1 MTKKLLLLALLFLN
15 FATIPS
21 FADDQIS
28 ELISTGSI
36 ADILIDLPED
46 LPAGYHSTVVEVT
59 DPETGEVTEENII
72 FCKNKTGEIHWDNI
86 CPDLDIVVDPATLE
100 EVKEIEDLPI
110 YNPETELEKTA
121 DTQVAGFT
129 ALSVLSAGGA
139 AVGAAVGGGM
149 SAGGSGGGG
158 SGGGGSGG
166 GGSGGGGS
174 GGGGSGGGGS
184 GGGGSD
190 GGGKSG
196 SGSRSGAS
204 ARRDNYAGPG
214 ESAAGEEDSYA
225 LRSEDLTS
233 DDFHHTNF
241 VKQSNDLDFSVIEFA
256 AVGIGDR
263 SITWRAPLTDKLDS
277 AIIGATLR
285 VSSIAPLLGKILN
298 DAIYLR
304 AMFGSLSFLSV
315 PIGIF
320 LGFQAL
326 ISNNQQPMPPS
337 WQIFSAMAALS
348 IFEAF
353 GGLVAALFFAV
364 GVLISG
370 NANSLNEILTVLAIS
385 AMCVSP
391 SILAGSFRPFRRRI
405 NQNEN
410 LWERGID
417 YLLAAILTHW
427 TFVGFI
433 NSLNV
438 IAAKQLAI
446 TGHASR
452 IGFVIGAGVI
462 LRMVLEDLATYLYPA
477 RSSKFA
483 LNPPKPSKRQQYISN
498 VIKAFIFGLVM
509 ESFIGAGIP
518 LIIGTL
524 LFILPNILKLSI
536 GNKLPQSRIVHF
548 TLPKGGVRIV
558 VMTLLGTLFAK
569 LSENIFK
576 NPEDFLTWGFVL
588 LSIPGL
594 VIAIL
599 GLLSDDK
606 SSMSIR
612 NHKIGLFIYRF
623 GGLIILYLI
632 IQIAIGRDI
641 IEVIRQIPSMSLFS

>member
-174 GGGGSGGGGS
+174 GGGGS
-184 GGGGSD
+184 D

-298 DAIYLR
+298 DASYLR
-304 AMFGSLSFLSV
+304 AMLGSLSFLSV
-315 PIGIF
+315 PAGIF
-320 LGFQAL
+320 LGLQAL

-337 WQIFSAMAALS
+337 WQIFSAIAVLS
-348 IFEAF
+348 IFEAL
-353 GGLVAALFFAV
+353 GGLVSVLVFTL
-364 GVLISG
+364 GVFISG

-391 SILAGSFRPFRRRI
+391 AIMAGSFIPFRRKLS
-405 NQNEN
+405 QNEN
-410 LWERGID
+410 LWERGAD
-417 YLLAAILTHW
+417 YLLAAILTNW

-462 LRMVLEDLATYLYPA
+462 LRMVFEDLATYLYPS

-483 LNPPKPSKRQQYISN
+483 INPPKPSKRQQYISN

-509 ESFIGAGIP
+509 ESFIGLGIP
-518 LIIGTL
+518 LMIGTIF
-524 LFILPNILKLSI
+524 FILPNIVKLSF
-536 GNKLPQSRIVHF
+536 GNKLPRSRIVHI

-594 VIAIL
+594 AIAIL
-599 GLLSDDK
+599 GLLSDEK
-606 SSMSIR
+606 SSISIR
-612 NHKIGLFIYRF
+612 NHKIGLWIYRI
-623 GGLIILYLI
+623 GGLVILYLI

-641 IEVIRQIPSMSLFS
+641 IEVIRQIPSMSFLSGL

>member
-21 FADDQIS
+21 FAGDQIS

-166 GGSGGGGS
+166 GGS
-174 GGGGSGGGGS
+174 
-184 GGGGSD
+184 D

-204 ARRDNYAGPG
+204 ARRDDYADRG

-298 DAIYLR
+298 DASYLR
-304 AMFGSLSFLSV
+304 AMLGSLSFLSV
-315 PIGIF
+315 PAGIF
-320 LGFQAL
+320 LGLQAL

-337 WQIFSAMAALS
+337 WQIFSAIAVLS
-348 IFEAF
+348 IFEAL
-353 GGLVAALFFAV
+353 GGLVSVLVFTL
-364 GVLISG
+364 GVFISG

-391 SILAGSFRPFRRRI
+391 AIMAGSFRPFRRKLS
-405 NQNEN
+405 QNEN
-410 LWERGID
+410 LWERGAD
-417 YLLAAILTHW
+417 YLLAAILTNW

-462 LRMVLEDLATYLYPA
+462 LRMVFEDLATYLYPS

-483 LNPPKPSKRQQYISN
+483 INPPKPSNRQQYISN

-509 ESFIGAGIP
+509 ESFIGLGIP
-518 LIIGTL
+518 LIIGTIF
-524 LFILPNILKLSI
+524 FILPNIVKLSF
-536 GNKLPQSRIVHF
+536 GNKLPRSRIVHI

-569 LSENIFK
+569 LSEHIFK

-599 GLLSDDK
+599 GLLSDEK
-606 SSMSIR
+606 SSISIR
-612 NHKIGLFIYRF
+612 NHKIGLWIYRI
-623 GGLIILYLI
+623 GGLVILYLI

-641 IEVIRQIPSMSLFS
+641 IDVIRQIPSMSFLSGL

>member
-1 MTKKLLLLALLFLN
+1 
-15 FATIPS
+15 
-21 FADDQIS
+21 
-28 ELISTGSI
+28 
-36 ADILIDLPED
+36 
-46 LPAGYHSTVVEVT
+46 
-59 DPETGEVTEENII
+59 
-72 FCKNKTGEIHWDNI
+72 
-86 CPDLDIVVDPATLE
+86 
-100 EVKEIEDLPI
+100 
-110 YNPETELEKTA
+110 
-121 DTQVAGFT
+121 
-129 ALSVLSAGGA
+129 
-139 AVGAAVGGGM
+139 
-149 SAGGSGGGG
+149 
-158 SGGGGSGG
+158 
-166 GGSGGGGS
+166 
-174 GGGGSGGGGS
+174 
-184 GGGGSD
+184 
-190 GGGKSG
+190 
-196 SGSRSGAS
+196 
-204 ARRDNYAGPG
+204 
-214 ESAAGEEDSYA
+214 
-225 LRSEDLTS
+225 
-233 DDFHHTNF
+233 
-241 VKQSNDLDFSVIEFA
+241 
-256 AVGIGDR
+256 
-263 SITWRAPLTDKLDS
+263 
-277 AIIGATLR
+277 
-285 VSSIAPLLGKILN
+285 
-298 DAIYLR
+298 
-304 AMFGSLSFLSV
+304 MFGSLSFLSV

-337 WQIFSAMAALS
+337 WQIFSAIAALS

-353 GGLVAALFFAV
+353 GGLVAALFFTF

-509 ESFIGAGIP
+509 ESFIGVGIP

-524 LFILPNILKLSI
+524 FFILPNILKLSI

-641 IEVIRQIPSMSLFS
+641 IEVIRQIPSISLFS